1 MPLTRRAYIEA
12 DEEPFSASSEQS
24 PAPNS
29 ASPMSVKGTLN
40 PFSSASSPQTIHQNG
55 RVIVKTESLTSL
67 CTSDISE
74 DLVNSMPELSIDSE
88 GSSSGTSHSNSI
100 DAEDAVRGLIPLFAA
115 PPPIPPTTEAMLKDK
130 SICMLSFIQEGWALI
145 PFSKRTRLPFSRM
158 SVVKGSSTH

>member
-40 PFSSASSPQTIHQNG
+40 PFSSASSPQTIQNG

-88 GSSSGTSHSNSI
+88 GSSSGASHSNSI

-130 SICMLSFIQEGWALI
+130 SICMLSFIQKGRVLI

-158 SVVKGSSTH
+158 LVVKGSSTH